1 MYANGTKGLGEYR
14 QEKESSYLV
23 LMSSSDKA
31 LKKHS
36 TSEQAMDG
44 ICKFDSCNL
53 PQFACASQNVNVL
66 LYSV

>member
-14 QEKESSYLV
+14 QEKESIYLV

-31 LKKHS
+31 LKEHS

-44 ICKFDSCNL
+44 ICKFMIPLICLSL
-53 PQFACASQNVNVL
+53 HVS
-66 LYSV
+66 SRM